1 MSKIAIFRPPPKT
14 SKSTLIISVTGRQ
27 SATLSGCSKP
37 GPTQDLVPVAD
48 FARGGGGLAGIA
60 PKKRVFF

>member
-27 SATLSGCSKP
+27 SATSLGCSKP

-48 FARGGGGLAGIA
+48 FARGGG
-60 PKKRVFF
+60 V